1 MANIKCNVSTCKYNK
16 DNECCAKN
24 VMVNS
29 IRQGCTSK
37 EGTYCDA
44 YEKNDYYDKS
54 NATDGNSCW
63 D

>member
-1 MANIKCNVSTCKYNK
+1 MARIKCNVSTCKYNR
-16 DNECCAKN
+16 DNECCAEN

-29 IRQGCTSK
+29 IRPECTSK

-44 YEKNDYYDKS
+44 YEKNDYLGKSTTADKI
-54 NATDGNSCW
+54 SCW